1 MKLLL
6 VLVVVLIAVYFWR
19 QRRRVERPRH
29 PPAPATP
36 AQKIGQP
43 QAMVACARCGL
54 HLPEADAVQGHEG
67 SYCSPAH
74 RRLAEDR

>member
-19 QRRRVERPRH
+19 QRRRAERPLH
-29 PPAPATP
+29 PPPPDTP

-43 QAMVACARCGL
+43 QAMVACAHCGL
-54 HLPEADAVQGHEG
+54 HLPEADAVQGHDG
-67 SYCSPAH
+67 IYCSIAH
-74 RRLAEDR
+74 RHLTEDR